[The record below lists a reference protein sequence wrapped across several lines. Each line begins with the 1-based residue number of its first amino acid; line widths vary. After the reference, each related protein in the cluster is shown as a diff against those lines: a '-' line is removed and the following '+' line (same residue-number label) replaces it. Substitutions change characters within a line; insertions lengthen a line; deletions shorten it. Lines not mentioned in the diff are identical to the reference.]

1 MKQTALH
8 DYIKKF
14 DELKTVF
21 DALPD
26 GIVAILDS
34 GMNIASANKAISS
47 LLELP
52 IDRIIGKSTSDLF
65 KSTIPELIEVIEQT
79 IKTGKEVRNFT
90 IESINA
96 QGILRSILVSTAIIK
111 EVKKS
116 ELGIVLILHD
126 VSEISIL
133 RKIALQLK
141 RYGEIIGNSDK
152 MKNIYALIESIKNY
166 DTSILIVG
174 ETGTGKEL
182 VARAIHDSSRRK
194 NKPFVPVNCSALPG
208 SLIESELFG
217 HVKGA
222 FTGAISNRPGRF
234 QLAHTGTLFLDEIG
248 TLPIEL
254 QAKLL
259 RALQEKIVEPLG
271 SSKAIPADV
280 RIIAATNR
288 DLSTLIEN
296 DEFREDLYYRL
307 KVMQINLPPLRD
319 RNEDIP
325 LLIDHFINRL
335 NRYYNKN
342 IIGVS
347 PSTTQLLKNYLW
359 PGNVRELENSIEHAF
374 ILTTGAVIESQMLPP
389 EIRHIDKDG
398 APPPPSLSNVG
409 LEEEQIRAALLS
421 AKGNV
426 SEAATT
432 LKLHRSTLWRKMKEF
447 RIPKGFGKVAK

>member
-1 MKQTALH
+1 MH
-8 DYIKKF
+8 DYVKKF

-34 GMNIASANKAISS
+34 GMNIASANKAISTF
-47 LLELP
+47 LELP
-52 IDRIIGKSTSDLF
+52 IDQIVGKKSSDLF
-65 KSTIPELIEVIEQT
+65 HNSIPELIEVIEQT
-79 IKTGKEVRNFT
+79 TSTGKEVRNYT
-90 IESINA
+90 IESINP

-111 EVKKS
+111 EVKD
-116 ELGIVLILHD
+116 LDPGIVLILHD
-126 VSEISIL
+126 VSEISRL

-141 RYGEIIGNSDK
+141 RYGEIIGNSEK
-152 MKNIYALIESIKNY
+152 MKNIYALIESIKNF

-182 VARAIHDSSRRK
+182 IARAIHDASRRK
-194 NKPFVPVNCSALPG
+194 NKPFVPVNCSALP
-208 SLIESELFG
+208 SNLIESELFG

-222 FTGAISNRPGRF
+222 FTGAIANRPGRF
-234 QLAHTGTLFLDEIG
+234 QLAHEGTLFLDEIG

-259 RALQEKIVEPLG
+259 RSIQEKVVEPLG
-271 SSKAIPADV
+271 SDKPVRADV
-280 RIIAATNR
+280 RILAATNR
-288 DLSTLIEN
+288 DLSQLVEA

-307 KVMQINLPPLRD
+307 KVMQINLPPLRN
-319 RNEDIP
+319 RKEDIP
-325 LLIDHFINRL
+325 LLIDHFVDRL

-347 PSTTQLLKNYLW
+347 PSTTELLINYLW
-359 PGNVRELENSIEHAF
+359 PGNIRELENAIEHAF
-374 ILTTGAVIESQMLPP
+374 ILTTGAVIESHTLPP
-389 EIRHIDKDG
+389 EIRHTNKDG
-398 APPPPSLSNVG
+398 VPPSPTLVN
-409 LEEEQIRAALLS
+409 LNAEEEQIRTALLS

-426 SEAATT
+426 SEAAEI

-447 RIPKGFGKVAK
+447 RIPKGFGKVVK